1 VLRGGADVVFVSSGL
16 MTMRALLAADELAK
30 HRVDAAVVHT
40 PTLKPFDADTV
51 LAEVDSDRLA
61 VTLENHTVVGGCSR
75 RSPPRR
81 CGAECTA
88 PSRRWRCPTSSSPR
102 GRCRRCTTVMD
113 CPRSASSHR
122 CSNGCKIDVDI
133 QMLTLEERS
142 MSVEAPSLLRL
153 EKTSL
158 REQALTALRRA
169 ITTGQLSPGTHLVET
184 DLSDALQI
192 SRGTLRE
199 AMRQLQQ
206 EGLISAGARGRLSV
220 RHLDTKEIKDIFDV
234 RAALES
240 LAASELAGRSDRADA
255 VAQLREA
262 VAEMMASW
270 AASNLEDRAASNLED
285 RIEADLKFHR
295 TMCHLTGNETLLHS
309 WSSLEGSIRMSIM
322 FAGMDRALKNMDVKR
337 HSDIVDA
344 IESGDV
350 AKAAATVRDHMAGAA
365 TVLVDG
371 AA

>member
-1 VLRGGADVVFVSSGL
+1 
-16 MTMRALLAADELAK
+16 MT
-30 HRVDAAVVHT
+30 
-40 PTLKPFDADTV
+40 
-51 LAEVDSDRLA
+51 
-61 VTLENHTVVGGCSR
+61 
-75 RSPPRR
+75 
-81 CGAECTA
+81 
-88 PSRRWRCPTSSSPR
+88 
-102 GRCRRCTTVMD
+102 
-113 CPRSASSHR
+113 
-122 CSNGCKIDVDI
+122 VDI
-133 QMLTLEERS
+133 QLLTVRERP
-142 MSVEAPSLLRL
+142 MSVEASSLLRL

-184 DLSDALQI
+184 ELSEALQI

-220 RHLDTKEIKDIFDV
+220 RHLDAKEIKNIFDV

-240 LAASELAGRSDRADA
+240 LAAQDLASREDRSA
-255 VAQLREA
+255 A
-262 VAEMMASW
+262 VAELRKAVADMEKW
-270 AASNLEDRAASNLED
+270 AASNLED

-295 TMCHLTGNETLLHS
+295 TMCHLTGNDTLLHS

-322 FAGMDRALKNMDVKR
+322 FAGVDRALKNMDTKR
-337 HSDIVDA
+337 HSCIVDA
-344 IESGDV
+344 IESGDGD
-350 AKAAATVRDHMAGAA
+350 KAAATVREHMAGAA

>member
-1 VLRGGADVVFVSSGL
+1 
-16 MTMRALLAADELAK
+16 
-30 HRVDAAVVHT
+30 
-40 PTLKPFDADTV
+40 
-51 LAEVDSDRLA
+51 
-61 VTLENHTVVGGCSR
+61 
-75 RSPPRR
+75 
-81 CGAECTA
+81 
-88 PSRRWRCPTSSSPR
+88 
-102 GRCRRCTTVMD
+102 
-113 CPRSASSHR
+113 
-122 CSNGCKIDVDI
+122 
-133 QMLTLEERS
+133 
-142 MSVEAPSLLRL
+142 MSVEASSLLRL

-169 ITTGQLSPGTHLVET
+169 ITTGQLTPGTHLVET
-184 DLSDALQI
+184 ELSEALQI

-220 RHLDTKEIKDIFDV
+220 RHLDAKEIKNIFDV

-240 LAASELAGRSDRADA
+240 LAAQDLAGREDRTA
-255 VAQLREA
+255 A
-262 VAEMMASW
+262 VAELRKAVADMEKW
-270 AASNLEDRAASNLED
+270 AASNLED

-322 FAGMDRALKNMDVKR
+322 FAGVDRALKNMDAKR

-344 IESGDV
+344 IESGD
-350 AKAAATVRDHMAGAA
+350 ADKAAATVRDHMAGAA